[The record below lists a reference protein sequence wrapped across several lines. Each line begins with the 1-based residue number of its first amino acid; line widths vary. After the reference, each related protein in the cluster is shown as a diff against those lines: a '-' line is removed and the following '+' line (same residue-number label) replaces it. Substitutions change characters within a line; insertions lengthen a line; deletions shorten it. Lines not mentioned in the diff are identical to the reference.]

1 MYQTLDDLEYVL
13 TQPKHKFY
21 KFSQIFREL
30 KVLWLIFTVLFLLTY
45 LITNA
50 QLVIDNINW
59 EKDKEKIENL
69 ILDMDSLEDYSKLN
83 EEVAK
88 IINEATN
95 WLKKKS

>member
-1 MYQTLDDLEYVL
+1 MQLWNLNI
-13 TQPKHKFY
+13 
-21 KFSQIFREL
+21 IFIE
-30 KVLWLIFTVLFLLTY
+30 KFTVRQFQEINRLNEKYTNWEIDTTTLSNELFK
-45 LITNA
+45 
-50 QLVIDNINW
+50 LVIDNINW